1 MVLPARESITRSAS
15 LAGVAHEDWM
25 QDWPM
30 EVADGNRLI
39 DFLRL
44 LERHRDDWELTYWF
58 LDLVLESARGRRD
71 LDRLAPAL
79 LESVVSA
86 VAATRAP
93 GVIERLKYWACADS
107 PLDDASICHDAKPLA
122 PELGVRELL
131 DEERVHCVTGPG
143 T

>member
-107 PLDDASICHDAKPLA
+107 PLDDAFEVSPIARAALLKLVIDVRQPGA
-122 PELGVRELL
+122 PPRAS
-131 DEERVHCVTGPG
+131 RWPS
-143 T
+143 